1 MGFVM
6 RWARRNSLWVYP
18 FGISCC
24 ADALRT
30 ALGPGGKGA
39 TAQALLPVDTP
50 EHGDILV
57 VAGRVPTQSVPILR
71 DAYDRM
77 PDPKWVI
84 AFGSCAVSGGFSD
97 TYAVVGGLSRV
108 VPVDVCVPGCPPQP
122 DDLYRSIARLQSEHP
137 SMDQQ

>member
-30 ALGPGGKGA
+30 ALGPGDKSA
-39 TAQALLPVDTP
+39 TGQALLPVDTP

-57 VAGRVPTQSVPILR
+57 VAGRVPTQSVPVLR
-71 DAYDRM
+71 DVYDRM

-84 AFGSCAVSGGFSD
+84 AFGSCATSGGFSD
-97 TYAVVGGLSRV
+97 TYAVVGALSRV

-122 DDLYRSIARLQSEHP
+122 EDLYRSIAQLPSESP
-137 SMDQQ
+137 PC